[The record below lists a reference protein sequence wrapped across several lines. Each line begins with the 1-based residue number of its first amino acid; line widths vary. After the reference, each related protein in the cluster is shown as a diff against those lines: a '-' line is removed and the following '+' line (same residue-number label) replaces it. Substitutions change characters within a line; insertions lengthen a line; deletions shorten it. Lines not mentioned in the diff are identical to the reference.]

1 MENADRPEDGEP
13 PPDLGDELDYTPLIA
28 AACDNDLERVESL
41 LACGADPSALSG
53 DGYSALLWAVESE
66 SSVAPAILAK
76 LIAAGADLHGVGMNG
91 WTPLHLAASRG
102 FVDKAR
108 MLLDAGAEVDRRAT
122 IDGEETPLM
131 EAARAG
137 QPETA
142 RLLLER
148 GADASL
154 RDVMMNRNAR
164 EIAEDA
170 GRGCNPGVFEMLKRQ
185 PIQLDPDAILD
196 RSGLEGE
203 ARESLRSRLES
214 YDAAESYRE
223 SADRIAREGRH
234 AEVVRLLDAHAG
246 NVGRLRRWIAIL
258 RKCWSGELHVHDQ
271 GFHIRR
277 RGR

>member
-1 MENADRPEDGEP
+1 MENADRPDEGDGEP
-13 PPDLGDELDYTPLIA
+13 PPDARDEFGYTPLIT
-28 AACDNDLERVESL
+28 AACAGDRERVESL
-41 LACGADPSALSG
+41 LARGADPSALSG

-66 SSVAPAILAK
+66 SPVAPAILAK

-91 WTPLHLAASRG
+91 WTPLHLAAARG
-102 FVDKAR
+102 LVDKAR

-137 QPETA
+137 RPETA

-154 RDVMMNRNAR
+154 RDVMLNRNAR

-170 GRGCNPGVFEMLKRQ
+170 GRGCDPGVFEMLKRQ

-196 RSGLEGE
+196 RAGLEGE
-203 ARESLRSRLES
+203 ARESLRARLES

-223 SADRIAREGRH
+223 SADRLAREGRH

-246 NVGRLRRWIAIL
+246 NIGRLRRWGDIFRRIWKGKIHL
-258 RKCWSGELHVHDQ
+258 DQ
-271 GFHIRR
+271 FHFRW